1 MKRLLRAILIPAMLL
16 MTGSCS
22 RDGGELSDVPGKTAG
37 ARRDLYI
44 MVSALGANSYFTDH
58 KLGLQLAGEHLGV
71 QAEYKGP
78 PDLNM
83 QTMVQAIEIAV
94 ARKPGGILVIGFEES
109 LNDAVNKAVEAGIP
123 VVTLDSDLPNSDR
136 FAFVGTGN
144 YGAGYT
150 GGKKLGE
157 LVDGR
162 GKVALLTRV
171 GQSNLEERIRGY
183 RDALAEYPGIEI
195 VRVSDTK
202 SEILLAAQVASA
214 VLAAIPDLA
223 GFGCVE
229 SAGGVGCATALKES
243 GNAGLVKVVAMD
255 RDNDILSYVQEGVID
270 ATVVQQTALMPYYG
284 LFILYQLN
292 HHEIPIS
299 TDNAAAGV
307 TGVPR
312 VIDTGTVLVDASNC
326 QLFMR

>member
-1 MKRLLRAILIPAMLL
+1 

-22 RDGGELSDVPGKTAG
+22 GGGDEPSDTSGTSSD

-44 MVSALGANSYFTDH
+44 MVSALGANAYFTDH
-58 KLGLQLAGEHLGV
+58 KLGLKLAGEHMGV
-71 QAEYKGP
+71 QTEYKGP
-78 PDLNM
+78 SDLNM
-83 QTMVQAIEIAV
+83 QSMIQAIELAV

-109 LNDAVNKAVEAGIP
+109 LNDAVNNAMDAGIP
-123 VVTLDSDLPNSDR
+123 VVVLDSDLPNSNR
-136 FAFVGTGN
+136 VAFVGTGN
-144 YGAGYT
+144 YSAGYT
-150 GGKKLGE
+150 GGKQLGE
-157 LVDGR
+157 LVGGR

-171 GQSNLEERIRGY
+171 GQSNLQERIRGY
-183 RDALAEYPGIEI
+183 RDALGEFPGIEI
-195 VRVSDTK
+195 VRVADTK
-202 SEILLAAQVASA
+202 SEIPLAAQVASA
-214 VLAAIPDLA
+214 VLAAIPDLV

-243 GNAGLVKVVAMD
+243 GNAGKIKVVAMD
-255 RDNDILSYVQEGVID
+255 RDNDILAYINEGVIN

-284 LFILYQLN
+284 LKILYQMN

-299 TDNAAAGV
+299 NDNAAAGV

>member
-1 MKRLLRAILIPAMLL
+1 MKRLLHVLLIPALL

-22 RDGGELSDVPGKTAG
+22 RDSGETGDATGTTPG

-44 MVSALGANSYFTDH
+44 MVSALGANAYFTDH
-58 KLGLQLAGEHLGV
+58 KLGFKLAGEHLGV
-71 QAEYKGP
+71 QTEYKGP
-78 PDLNM
+78 SDLNM
-83 QTMVQAIEIAV
+83 QAMIQAIELAV

-109 LNDAVNKAVEAGIP
+109 LNDAVNNAVEAGIP
-123 VVTLDSDLPNSDR
+123 VVALDSDLPNSDR
-136 FAFVGTGN
+136 IAFVGTGN
-144 YGAGYT
+144 YSAGYT

-157 LVDGR
+157 LVGGR

-171 GQSNLEERIRGY
+171 GQSNLKERIRGY
-183 RDALAEYPGIEI
+183 REALAEFPGIEI
-195 VRVSDTK
+195 VRVADTK
-202 SEILLAAQVASA
+202 SEVPLAAQVASA

-223 GFGCVE
+223 GFGSVE

-243 GNAGLVKVVAMD
+243 GNAGKVKVVAMD
-255 RDNDILSYVQEGVID
+255 RDNDILAYINEGVID

-284 LFILYQLN
+284 LYILHQLN
-292 HHEIPIS
+292 HHEIPVS
-299 TDNAAAGV
+299 NDNAMAGV